1 MKIFF
6 MPQLKCKNPS
16 LSIFLYLVSHV
27 LFELTNYTIRPMFLK
42 NKRKLLTFLFKFA
55 L

>member
-6 MPQLKCKNPS
+6 MPQLKCKNPC

-27 LFELTNYTIRPMFLK
+27 LFELTNYSTPDVFEK
-42 NKRKLLTFLFKFA
+42 
-55 L
+55 